1 MKTISPKQI
10 LGYTAFSVIAGIV
23 LAVVR
28 IIVSLSSLESG
39 IEMYVRNTVA
49 DDILHIAIFVCCL
62 IVFSC
67 FLLPLRENP
76 AADDMKHASPFTVFT
91 STLCGFMLAAYDL
104 VFIYDAAQNN
114 WAILGPLLGKQST
127 GNVTTASAVFMLF
140 MMILTIPAAI
150 YFFKSASVGAA
161 EKSSFPVFATFA
173 AVWFILFTLHAYF
186 DATTAFNS
194 PTNVFRILTLLSF
207 VLYAI
212 HEARRTLNIALP
224 RWYFP
229 FAFLSVL
236 LGTINGVSG
245 IVLYA
250 KGVIA
255 LQDGFLGI
263 AVQLS
268 YVLYILSRLLFLAAG
283 KPEKTAAN
291 TGAEQSALSAQKL

>member
-1 MKTISPKQI
+1 MKIISPKQI
-10 LGYTAFSVIAGIV
+10 LGYTAFSVLAGLV

-28 IIVSLSSLESG
+28 IIVSVSSLESG
-39 IEMYVRNTVA
+39 IEMYARNTAA
-49 DDILHIAIFVCCL
+49 DDILHIAVFVCCL

-67 FLLPLRENP
+67 SLLPLRENS
-76 AADDMKHASPFTVFT
+76 AADDMKHASPLTVFA

-104 VFIYDAAQNN
+104 VFIYDAALNN
-114 WAILGPLLGKQST
+114 WAILGPLLGKQGT
-127 GNVTTASAVFMLF
+127 GNVTIASAVFMLF
-140 MMILTIPAAI
+140 LMILTIPAAI

-161 EKSSFPVFATFA
+161 EKPSFPVFATFA

-194 PTNVFRILTLLSF
+194 PTNIFRILTLLSF

-229 FAFLSVL
+229 FAYSAVL

-245 IVLYA
+245 IVLYV
-250 KGVIA
+250 KGIIA
-255 LQDGFLGI
+255 LQDGFLGL

-268 YVLYILSRLLFLAAG
+268 YVLYILSRLLSLAAG
-283 KPEKTAAN
+283 KQEKASVNPETK
-291 TGAEQSALSAQKL
+291 QSAVSAQKL